1 MIRLLLAFAL
11 SCAFTGLRAEQAAPA
26 KPAEPAKP
34 AYPLDTCV
42 VTGEKLGNHGE
53 PYTFKYKDREVIFCC
68 KACKKDFLK
77 KPEEFLKKIDDAA
90 KAREVPAAKP

>member
-1 MIRLLLAFAL
+1 MNRLILAFVL
-11 SCAFTGLRAEQAAPA
+11 SIAAAGLRAEQAAPA

-42 VTGEKLGNHGE
+42 VSGEKLGNHGE
-53 PYTFKYKDREVIFCC
+53 PYKFKYKDREVIFCC

-90 KAREVPAAKP
+90 KAKEAPPAKP